1 MKKHL
6 TSEEKNTL
14 LQLLKT
20 RFEKHK
26 HRHPDIA
33 WPDVQARLEAR
44 PDKLWSLQQMEE
56 TQGEPDVIG
65 RDEKSGEYLFVD
77 CSPETPKGRRNVCY
91 DREALD
97 SRKEHKPH
105 DSAVDLAAAMGI
117 GLLDEAQYRQ
127 LQELGEFDA
136 KTSSWIVTPPA
147 IRQHG
152 GALFGDRRYEHVF
165 VYHNGAQSYYS
176 SRAFRGLLRV

>member
-1 MKKHL
+1 MKKAL
-6 TSEEKNTL
+6 TSEEKDHLFHL
-14 LQLLKT
+14 LRA

-26 HRHPDIA
+26 RRHPGIS
-33 WPDVQARLEAR
+33 WGDVQARLEAY

-56 TQGEPDVIG
+56 TEGEPDVTG
-65 RDEKSGEYLFVD
+65 CDEQTGEYLFVD
-77 CSPETPKGRRNVCY
+77 CSAETPKGRRNVCY

-105 DSAVDLAAAMGI
+105 DNAVDLAAAMGI
-117 GLLDEAQYRQ
+117 ELLDEAQYRQ
-127 LQELGEFDA
+127 LQELGKFDT

-152 GALFGDRRYEHVF
+152 GALFGDCRYEHVF

>member
-1 MKKHL
+1 MKKQL

-26 HRHPDIA
+26 RRHPGIA
-33 WPDVQARLEAR
+33 WADVQTRLEVH

-56 TQGEPDVIG
+56 TEGEPDVIG
-65 RDEKSGEYLFVD
+65 RDEKSGEYLFAD

-105 DSAVDLAAAMGI
+105 DSAVDIAAAMGI
-117 GLLDEAQYRQ
+117 ELLDEAQYRH
-127 LQELGEFDA
+127 LQELGKFDT
-136 KTSSWIVTPPA
+136 KTSSWIVTPLA

>member
-33 WPDVQARLEAR
+33 WPDVQARLEAY

-65 RDEKSGEYLFVD
+65 RDEKSGEYLFAD

-105 DSAVDLAAAMGI
+105 DSAVDIAAAMGI
-117 GLLDEAQYRQ
+117 ELLDEAQYRR
-127 LQELGEFDA
+127 LQELGKFDT
-136 KTSSWIVTPPA
+136 KTSSWIVTPLA

-152 GALFGDRRYEHVF
+152 GALFGDRRYEHVLCITT
-165 VYHNGAQSYYS
+165 GR
-176 SRAFRGLLRV
+176 SRITARGHFGGF